1 MNMESYKKANLL
13 YINDNQFDTLLVQSL
28 ISPHFNVFYAE
39 SMEKAISILCF
50 KNIDVL
56 VIDEKIN
63 QGNKHQTSLF
73 LQIKRLDI
81 IEESKIFV
89 LASSSINDVCVNQE
103 EECPNIFIK
112 PLIKED
118 IYLKMQ
124 YVA

>member
-1 MNMESYKKANLL
+1 MESYKKANLL